1 MRQKFKKIRYSSNMA
16 TKHDYS
22 TEVEITVEHPRQY
35 NVFLLNDDYTSMDFV
50 VDVLM
55 KLFRKNVHEAH
66 RIMLEVHQNGR
77 GLCGVY
83 TYEVA
88 ETKVH
93 QVSALARENGF
104 PLKAIMEEA

>member
-1 MRQKFKKIRYSSNMA
+1 MA
-16 TKHDYS
+16 TKHEHS
-22 TEVEITVEHPRQY
+22 TDLDITVGHPKQY

-50 VDVLM
+50 VDILI
-55 KLFRKNVHEAH
+55 KIFRRNFQDAH
-66 RIMLEVHQNGR
+66 RIMIEVHQKGR

-83 TYEVA
+83 PFEVA

-93 QVSALARENGF
+93 QVSSTARENGF